1 MVEQGTPRSL
11 EDLLST
17 MATLTTAQH
26 ALLSRISVHTSPVTA
41 TDLAD
46 QASLH
51 VSSVRE
57 TLDALTSLGL
67 IARTQLPAKG
77 RGRPSIGY
85 STSVPTD
92 PSFAAQM
99 LNQFAASVFECL
111 HVADVDQTEE
121 ALAIGRAWGDRALT
135 SMKVPDHSRLDSA
148 SLEDFSLANHMG
160 KVRLL
165 LTALGLGATPS
176 PVSPTAF
183 TLTACPLTEP
193 DNPDRLALDVR
204 RGLVDRILERTAVSL
219 ATWEWI
225 PDPHDPLVATVVLT
239 QSPAASWK
247 PPTTPV
253 YFFGGASDA
262 AGTDVLELAED
273 DVPDTLGRLI
283 SDLSRSFPDLAPIL
297 EVSSYLVE
305 QRPADRMRALRPG
318 VRIDVLPPFAG
329 G

>member
-26 ALLSRISVHTSPVTA
+26 TLLSRISAHTCPVTA

-46 QASLH
+46 EASLH

-57 TLDALTSLGL
+57 TLDALTALGL

-99 LNQFAASVFECL
+99 LTQFAAAVFECL

-121 ALAIGRAWGDRALT
+121 ARAIGRAWGDRALA
-135 SMKVPDHSRLDSA
+135 SMHVPDHSKLGSA
-148 SLEDFSLANHMG
+148 SLTEFSLANHMG
-160 KVRLL
+160 KIRLL

-176 PVSPTAF
+176 SVSPTAF

-193 DNPDRLALDVR
+193 DNPDRLALNVR

-219 ATWEWI
+219 TTWEWI
-225 PDPHDPLVATVVLT
+225 PDPDDPLIATIVLT
-239 QSPAASWK
+239 ESTASWK
-247 PPTTPV
+247 PPTTHV
-253 YFFGGASDA
+253 HFFGGASDA
-262 AGTDVLELAED
+262 AGTDMLELAED

-283 SDLSRSFPDLAPIL
+283 VDLSRSFPALAPIL
-297 EVSSYLVE
+297 DVSSYLVE
-305 QRPADRMRALRPG
+305 QRPADRTRALRPG